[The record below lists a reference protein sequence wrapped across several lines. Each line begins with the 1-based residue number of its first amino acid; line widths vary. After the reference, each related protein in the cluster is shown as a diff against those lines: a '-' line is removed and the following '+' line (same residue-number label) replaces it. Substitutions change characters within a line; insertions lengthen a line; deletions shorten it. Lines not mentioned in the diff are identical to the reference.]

1 MAITVETLQFA
12 ARDGRPLTGSLHIPP
27 VSNRRAVLINSALG
41 TPRARY
47 DAFARFLAEAG
58 FSVLS
63 YDNRGIG
70 GSRTAVGDAD
80 RVRLRQWGEADLPAA
95 LDCLA
100 ARLPEARQFAVGHAT
115 GGRLLGLAP
124 NLGQLSGIVTIA
136 AGTAYRGDAR
146 GLAGIR
152 LALAG
157 YLTVPLAGRLLSR
170 VPGRLLLGAEA
181 DVPAGIARDWARG
194 CRQAGGDLDAE
205 GLASRAGFEA
215 YRGPLLAYAVED
227 DPLAP
232 SAAVSALHRQ
242 FIHAEVESRWI
253 APHPGH
259 APIGQAGYFREDNR
273 GLWPSL
279 AGWLAAC

>member
-80 RVRLRQWGEADLPAA
+80 RVRLRQWGETDLPAA

-115 GGRLLGLAP
+115 GDGCSVSRRTWASCRASSRSRPAP
-124 NLGQLSGIVTIA
+124 PIA
-136 AGTAYRGDAR
+136 ATRAAW
-146 GLAGIR
+146 
-152 LALAG
+152 
-157 YLTVPLAGRLLSR
+157 
-170 VPGRLLLGAEA
+170 PGSG
-181 DVPAGIARDWARG
+181 W
-194 CRQAGGDLDAE
+194 
-205 GLASRAGFEA
+205 
-215 YRGPLLAYAVED
+215 
-227 DPLAP
+227 
-232 SAAVSALHRQ
+232 
-242 FIHAEVESRWI
+242 RW
-253 APHPGH
+253 PVT
-259 APIGQAGYFREDNR
+259 
-273 GLWPSL
+273 
-279 AGWLAAC
+279 